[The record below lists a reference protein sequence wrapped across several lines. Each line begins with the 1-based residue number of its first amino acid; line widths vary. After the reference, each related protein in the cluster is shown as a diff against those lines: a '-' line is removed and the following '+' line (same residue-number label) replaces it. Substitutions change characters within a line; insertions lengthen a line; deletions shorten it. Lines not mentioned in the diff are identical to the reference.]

1 MDIEKVKYN
10 GQECSFADTALRN
23 VSANFA
29 EKSDFGF
36 YTDEYGARL
45 TTVSGNVIDAN
56 WSNYA
61 TNDDEGNI
69 IAATYAKKTDIPSTD
84 GLMQESLLSYNGA
97 GNITA
102 YNGSQF
108 VGGGGGEG
116 KTYNASTPDYIAV
129 DNDNNTIGLTESPI
143 ALVAGNGLETST
155 EGDNVTL
162 NVTYAPY
169 AGEAA
174 NVQCNNGLINYEA
187 TNEDR
192 TGFYVGNYLGN
203 VEVRIADHDKGDI
216 EQWYWDK
223 SGIGCRETKDKWGY
237 YSKLTKDDLQFT
249 TDGGYTPSMSFKQ
262 LWDEVH
268 GVVLFEGNVAFNNE
282 IPLTESYKHFE
293 KLVIVNGHNR
303 ECTLYTSGITD
314 TPNQNGN
321 ALFWHTGDNVNA
333 DKFLTYLNYSSINDT
348 TLIATFGTHIRFKN
362 DGTITITTN
371 SSDYNTRTFKVIGYG
386 RKG

>member
-1 MDIEKVKYN
+1 MIDKIVFN
-10 GQECSFADTALRN
+10 GEEQKIK
-23 VSANFA
+23 A
-29 EKSDFGF
+29 EQAVN
-36 YTDEYGARL
+36 DEN
-45 TTVSGNVIDAN
+45 GNSI
-56 WSNYA
+56 
-61 TNDDEGNI
+61 TG
-69 IAATYAKKTDIPSTD
+69 TYAKKIEIPSTD
-84 GLMQESLLSYNGA
+84 GLMQEWLLEYNDDGK
-97 GNITA
+97 ISA
-102 YNGSQF
+102 YNGTEF
-108 VGGGGGEG
+108 AGGGEG

-187 TNEDR
+187 SNENN

-203 VEVRIADHDKGDI
+203 VEVRVADHDKGDI

-223 SGIGCRETKDKWGY
+223 SGIGCRETKNTWGY

-268 GVVLFEGNVAFNNE
+268 GVVLFDGNVEFNNQ
-282 IPLTESYKHFE
+282 IPLTESYKNFN
-293 KLVIVNGHNR
+293 KLVIVNGRWH
-303 ECTLYTSGITD
+303 ECTLYTNFIKT
-314 TPNQNGN
+314 TPDGN
-321 ALFWHTGDNVNA
+321 SNAMFWSAGTSNSTQ
-333 DKFLTYLNYSSINDT
+333 KYLYYCNYSAVNDT
-348 TLIATFGTHIRFKN
+348 TLISTFNSQVIISNDNSVVVSTNKN
-362 DGTITITTN
+362 
-371 SSDYNTRTFKVIGYG
+371 DYNTRTMMVIGYG